1 MKILTFFHLL
11 FFLLLVSGCN
21 NSDMPVDPIPQLIEI
36 SEKDTDMELN
46 AFFLAVDSLND
57 NYLPY
62 TTRTNIRKW
71 GSRFLSAV
79 VDASVGAVASAATT
93 PIGGTIIGT
102 GASWAYE
109 EYLGNIL
116 DKVESSSSTGTDNQ
130 AFVPV
135 VIFAPE
141 RGNMTFV
148 DSVGYYHNMLLAEI
162 AKSGKTYLDQN
173 GEELFTDITAML
185 DEKKQVHSGASVQNE
200 LAAFSSPV
208 SIFINTLNPDD
219 EQTLDKSF
227 TSFESEG
234 EALGISVKELSSIKE
249 ICSKISNVILYLE
262 NEKTIEYG
270 EKLYKII
277 DDSNISETQKQ
288 SFKILDNII
297 VNSKL
302 YWTTVQ

>member
-1 MKILTFFHLL
+1 MIPFPSLL
-11 FFLLLVSGCN
+11 KSPKRYGYGAEC
-21 NSDMPVDPIPQLIEI
+21 
-36 SEKDTDMELN
+36 
-46 AFFLAVDSLND
+46 FFLAVDSLND

-173 GEELFTDITAML
+173 GEVDMEELFTDITAML
-185 DEKKQVHSGASVQNE
+185 DEKNRYILE
-200 LAAFSSPV
+200 LQFKMNLQP
-208 SIFINTLNPDD
+208 FPP
-219 EQTLDKSF
+219 
-227 TSFESEG
+227 
-234 EALGISVKELSSIKE
+234 
-249 ICSKISNVILYLE
+249 LYLF
-262 NEKTIEYG
+262 
-270 EKLYKII
+270 L
-277 DDSNISETQKQ
+277 
-288 SFKILDNII
+288 
-297 VNSKL
+297 
-302 YWTTVQ
+302 